1 MILSMV
7 NALGTNYIASRTYL
21 MLVATFV
28 MTFSISLGQG
38 TAIQV
43 GQLVGAHEPEEAY
56 KKCFKSLKLSIVLA
70 FVVTSIVVIFKRNI
84 MGIFTSDPAILEISL
99 KVFPL
104 MIILEVGRV
113 FNIVIINSL
122 HAAGDIKFPMF
133 MGIIFIFIVAV
144 LFSYILGIK
153 LGWGLVGIW
162 IANAADEWC
171 RAIAML
177 LRWKSRKWESK
188 RFV

>member
-84 MGIFTSDPAILEISL
+84 MGIFYKRSCNT
-99 KVFPL
+99 
-104 MIILEVGRV
+104 
-113 FNIVIINSL
+113 
-122 HAAGDIKFPMF
+122 GDIFKSIPFDDNTGSRESIQYCYNQLSSRCWRYKVPYVHGNNIYF
-133 MGIIFIFIVAV
+133 YCCRPFLIYTGNKIRMGTCWN
-144 LFSYILGIK
+144 LDSQ
-153 LGWGLVGIW
+153 
-162 IANAADEWC
+162 C
-171 RAIAML
+171 C
-177 LRWKSRKWESK
+177 
-188 RFV
+188 